1 MQLSLKEAKVQK
13 VAIKADKEDKT
24 PIATVTLEVDFI
36 KQADIGRLAYFIGQR
51 ADVLLVS
58 EQLSLD
64 VEEDESGHPAF
75 VPERIRQ

>member
-24 PIATVTLEVDFI
+24 PIATITLEVDFI
-36 KQADIGRLAYFIGQR
+36 KQSDIGRLAYFIGQR